1 MCFLF
6 FTKKF
11 GQLGS
16 RLEVMDMR
24 ATFQEESFIEKCLN
38 RIFQGLSF
46 MGIGLELGRVKE
58 IVEVE
63 RIENYKLPL
72 LMFLLEDDTLLHMEI
87 MNDEIKPDLQS
98 MLTYDMSIV
107 LRYRMQVKTFILNFG
122 NAQNDERDKCFGS
135 VRYEAQIVDLSGID
149 AGKVYEE
156 LSQKISSGYL
166 LNERDKLNLVF
177 LAFMQ
182 HYLPFNEVLLKVMSL
197 IEKIKDEEE
206 RMAYLTVISEIV
218 SKLTGKQGVKV
229 LKEWM
234 MDSEVWVSIKDEG
247 IKEGMRNSLLIILLH
262 KFDSLPD
269 HLHHAIINQQNESIL
284 MNWIR
289 NASGINTI
297 DELEKMVFNI
307 E

>member
-107 LRYRMQVKTFILNFG
+107 LKYRMQVKTFILNFG
-122 NAQNDERDKCFGS
+122 NAQNGERDKCFGS

-166 LNERDKLNLVF
+166 LNERNKLNLVF

-262 KFDSLPD
+262 KFDSLSD
-269 HLHHAIINQQNESIL
+269 YLHHAIINQQNESIL
-284 MNWIR
+284 MDWIR
-289 NASGINTI
+289 KASSINTI

>member
-122 NAQNDERDKCFGS
+122 NAQNGERDKCFGS

-262 KFDSLPD
+262 KFDSLSD
-269 HLHHAIINQQNESIL
+269 YLHHAIINQQNESIL
-284 MNWIR
+284 MDWIR
-289 NASGINTI
+289 KVSSINTI

>member
-1 MCFLF
+1 
-6 FTKKF
+6 
-11 GQLGS
+11 
-16 RLEVMDMR
+16 MR
-24 ATFQEESFIEKCLN
+24 VTFQEESFNEKSFN
-38 RIFQGLSF
+38 RTFQGVSF
-46 MGIGLELGRVKE
+46 KGIGLELAKVKE

-63 RIENYKLPL
+63 KIENYKLPL
-72 LMFLLEDDTLLHMEI
+72 LLFLLEDDTLLHMEI

-122 NAQNDERDKCFGS
+122 NAQNGERDKCFGS

-262 KFDSLPD
+262 KFDSLSD
-269 HLHHAIINQQNESIL
+269 YLHHAIINQQNESIL
-284 MNWIR
+284 MDWIR
-289 NASGINTI
+289 KASSINTI

>member
-1 MCFLF
+1 
-6 FTKKF
+6 
-11 GQLGS
+11 
-16 RLEVMDMR
+16 MR

-107 LRYRMQVKTFILNFG
+107 LKYRMQVKTFILNFG
-122 NAQNDERDKCFGS
+122 NAQNGERDKCFGS

-166 LNERDKLNLVF
+166 LNERNKLNLVF

-262 KFDSLPD
+262 KFDSLSD
-269 HLHHAIINQQNESIL
+269 YLHHAIINQQNESIL
-284 MNWIR
+284 MDWIR
-289 NASGINTI
+289 KASSINTI

>member
-1 MCFLF
+1 
-6 FTKKF
+6 
-11 GQLGS
+11 
-16 RLEVMDMR
+16 MDMR
-24 ATFQEESFIEKCLN
+24 VTFQEESFNEKCFN
-38 RIFQGLSF
+38 KIFQGLSF
-46 MGIGLELGRVKE
+46 KWIGLELPMIKE
-58 IVEVE
+58 IAEVE

-87 MNDEIKPDLQS
+87 MSDKIKPDLQS

-107 LRYRMQVKTFILNFG
+107 LRYRMQVKTVILNFG
-122 NAQNDERDKCFGS
+122 NAQNGERDKCFGS

-218 SKLTGKQGVKV
+218 SRLIGKQGVEV
-229 LKEWM
+229 LKEYL
-234 MDSEVWVSIKDEG
+234 MDTEVGGRIKDEG

-262 KFDSLPD
+262 KFDYLPD

-284 MNWIR
+284 MDWIR
-289 NASGINTI
+289 KASSINTI
-297 DELEKMVFNI
+297 DELAKMVFNI

>member
-1 MCFLF
+1 
-6 FTKKF
+6 
-11 GQLGS
+11 
-16 RLEVMDMR
+16 MR

-107 LRYRMQVKTFILNFG
+107 LKYRMQVKTFILNFG
-122 NAQNDERDKCFGS
+122 NAQNGERDKCFGS

-262 KFDSLPD
+262 KFDSLSD
-269 HLHHAIINQQNESIL
+269 YLHHAIINQQNESIL
-284 MNWIR
+284 MDWIR
-289 NASGINTI
+289 KASSINTI

>member
-122 NAQNDERDKCFGS
+122 NAQNGERDKCFGS

-182 HYLPFNEVLLKVMSL
+182 NYLPFNEVLLKVMSL

-262 KFDSLPD
+262 KFDSLSD
-269 HLHHAIINQQNESIL
+269 YLHHAIINQQNESIL
-284 MNWIR
+284 MDWIR
-289 NASGINTI
+289 KASSINTI

>member
-1 MCFLF
+1 
-6 FTKKF
+6 
-11 GQLGS
+11 
-16 RLEVMDMR
+16 MDMGVVFR
-24 ATFQEESFIEKCLN
+24 GEGFTEKRFN
-38 RIFQGLSF
+38 RIFQELSF
-46 MGIGLELGRVKE
+46 KGIGLRLPRIKE

-98 MLTYDMSIV
+98 MFTYDMSII
-107 LRYRMQVKTFILNFG
+107 LRCGLQVRTVILNFG
-122 NAQNDERDKCFGS
+122 SGQDGKMVRNFGS
-135 VRYEAQIVDLSGID
+135 MHYEVKIVDLSGVD
-149 AGKVYEE
+149 GEKVYEE
-156 LSQKISSGYL
+156 LSQKISSDCL

-182 HYLPFNEVLLKVMSL
+182 HSLPFNEVLLKVMYL
-197 IEKIKDEEE
+197 IEKMKVEEE
-206 RMAYLTVISEIV
+206 RTAYLTVLSEIV
-218 SKLTGKQGVKV
+218 TRATKQG
-229 LKEWM
+229 LNALEEWLV
-234 MDSEVWVSIKDEG
+234 DSEVGMRIKDVG
-247 IKEGMRNSLLIILLH
+247 VKEGMRNSLLIILLH

>member
-1 MCFLF
+1 
-6 FTKKF
+6 
-11 GQLGS
+11 
-16 RLEVMDMR
+16 MR
-24 ATFQEESFIEKCLN
+24 VTFQKESFNEKSFN
-38 RIFQGLSF
+38 RTFQGVSF
-46 MGIGLELGRVKE
+46 KGIGLELAKVKE

-63 RIENYKLPL
+63 KIENYKLPL
-72 LMFLLEDDTLLHMEI
+72 LLFLLEDDTLLHMEI
-87 MNDEIKPDLQS
+87 MSDKIKPDLQS

-122 NAQNDERDKCFGS
+122 NAQNGERDKCFGS

-262 KFDSLPD
+262 KFDSLSD
-269 HLHHAIINQQNESIL
+269 YLHHAIINQQNESIL
-284 MNWIR
+284 MDWIR
-289 NASGINTI
+289 KASSINTI

>member
-122 NAQNDERDKCFGS
+122 NAQNGERDKCFGS

-262 KFDSLPD
+262 KFDSLSD
-269 HLHHAIINQQNESIL
+269 YLHHAIINQQNESIL
-284 MNWIR
+284 MDWIR
-289 NASGINTI
+289 KASSINTI

>member
-1 MCFLF
+1 MCFF
-6 FTKKF
+6 IFKRKF
-11 GQLGS
+11 EAIKS
-16 RLEVMDMR
+16 RLEVMDMGVVFR
-24 ATFQEESFIEKCLN
+24 GEGFTEKRFN
-38 RIFQGLSF
+38 RIFQELSF
-46 MGIGLELGRVKE
+46 KGIGLRLPRIKE

-98 MLTYDMSIV
+98 MFTYDMSII
-107 LRYRMQVKTFILNFG
+107 LRCGLQVRTVILNFG
-122 NAQNDERDKCFGS
+122 SGQDGKMVRNFGS
-135 VRYEAQIVDLSGID
+135 MHYEVKIVDLSGVD
-149 AGKVYEE
+149 GEKVYEE
-156 LSQKISSGYL
+156 LSQKISSDCL

-182 HYLPFNEVLLKVMSL
+182 HSLPFNEVLLKVMYL
-197 IEKIKDEEE
+197 IEKMKVEEE
-206 RMAYLTVISEIV
+206 RTAYLTVLSEIV
-218 SKLTGKQGVKV
+218 TRATKQG
-229 LKEWM
+229 LNALEEWLV
-234 MDSEVWVSIKDEG
+234 DSEVGMRIKDVG
-247 IKEGMRNSLLIILLH
+247 VKEGMRNSLLIILLH

>member
-46 MGIGLELGRVKE
+46 TGIGLELGRVKE

-72 LMFLLEDDTLLHMEI
+72 LLFLLEDDTLLHIEI
-87 MNDEIKPDLQS
+87 MNDEIKPDFQS
-98 MLTYDMSIV
+98 MSVYDMSIV
-107 LRYRMQVKTFILNFG
+107 LKYGMQVRTVILNFG
-122 NAQNDERDKCFGS
+122 SKQNSNFQRSFGS
-135 VRYEAQIVDLSGID
+135 VYYNTQIVDLSGLDGERVHKEI
-149 AGKVYEE
+149 
-156 LSQKISSGYL
+156 SQKISSGFPI
-166 LNERDKLNLVF
+166 NEADKLSLVF
-177 LAFMQ
+177 LPFMKNS
-182 HYLPFNEVLLKVMSL
+182 LPFNEVLPKVMSL
-197 IEKIKDEEE
+197 IEKIKNEEE
-206 RMAYLTVISEIV
+206 RMAYLTVISEII
-218 SKLTGKQGVKV
+218 SRATKQAVKV
-229 LKEWM
+229 LKEWLM
-234 MDSEVWVSIKDEG
+234 GSEVGVRIKDEG

-269 HLHHAIINQQNESIL
+269 HLHHAITNQQNESIL
-284 MNWIR
+284 MDWIR
-289 NASGINTI
+289 KASGINTI

>member
-1 MCFLF
+1 
-6 FTKKF
+6 
-11 GQLGS
+11 
-16 RLEVMDMR
+16 MR

-122 NAQNDERDKCFGS
+122 NAQNGERDKCFGS

-262 KFDSLPD
+262 KFDSLSD
-269 HLHHAIINQQNESIL
+269 YLHHAIINQQNESIL
-284 MNWIR
+284 MDWIR
-289 NASGINTI
+289 KVSSINTI

>member
-1 MCFLF
+1 
-6 FTKKF
+6 
-11 GQLGS
+11 
-16 RLEVMDMR
+16 MR

-107 LRYRMQVKTFILNFG
+107 LRYRMQVKTVILNFG
-122 NAQNDERDKCFGS
+122 SKQNSNFQRSFGS
-135 VRYEAQIVDLSGID
+135 VYYNTQIVDLSGLD
-149 AGKVYEE
+149 GERVHEE
-156 LSQKISSGYL
+156 LSQKITSGSPID
-166 LNERDKLNLVF
+166 EADKLNLVF

-182 HYLPFNEVLLKVMSL
+182 HSLPFNEVLSKVMSL
-197 IEKIKDEEE
+197 IEKIKNEEE
-206 RMAYLTVISEIV
+206 RMAYLTVISEII
-218 SKLTGKQGVKV
+218 SRATKQAVKV
-229 LKEWM
+229 LKEWL
-234 MDSEVWVSIKDEG
+234 MDSEVGVRIKDEG

-262 KFDSLPD
+262 KFNSLPD
-269 HLHHAIINQQNESIL
+269 HINRVITKQQDESIL
-284 MNWIR
+284 MEWIR
-289 NASGINTI
+289 NALGINTI
-297 DELEKMVFNI
+297 DELEEMVFNI

>member
-1 MCFLF
+1 
-6 FTKKF
+6 
-11 GQLGS
+11 
-16 RLEVMDMR
+16 MR
-24 ATFQEESFIEKCLN
+24 VTFQEESFNEKSFN
-38 RIFQGLSF
+38 RTFQGISF
-46 MGIGLELGRVKE
+46 KEINLELEKVKE

-98 MLTYDMSIV
+98 MFTYDMSII
-107 LRYRMQVKTFILNFG
+107 LRCGLQVRTVILNFG
-122 NAQNDERDKCFGS
+122 SGQDGKMVRNFGS
-135 VRYEAQIVDLSGID
+135 MHYEVQVVDLSSVDGE
-149 AGKVYEE
+149 KTYKE
-156 LSQKISSGYL
+156 LSQKISSGCL

-262 KFDSLPD
+262 KFDSLSD
-269 HLHHAIINQQNESIL
+269 YLHHAIINQQNESIL
-284 MNWIR
+284 MDWIR
-289 NASGINTI
+289 KASSINTI

>member
-1 MCFLF
+1 
-6 FTKKF
+6 
-11 GQLGS
+11 
-16 RLEVMDMR
+16 MR
-24 ATFQEESFIEKCLN
+24 VTFQKESFNEKSFN
-38 RIFQGLSF
+38 RTFQGVSF
-46 MGIGLELGRVKE
+46 KGIGLELAKVKE

-63 RIENYKLPL
+63 KIENYKLPL
-72 LMFLLEDDTLLHMEI
+72 LLFLLEDDTLLHMEI

-122 NAQNDERDKCFGS
+122 NAQNGERDKCFGS

-262 KFDSLPD
+262 KFDSLSD
-269 HLHHAIINQQNESIL
+269 YLHHAIINQQNESIL
-284 MNWIR
+284 MDWIR
-289 NASGINTI
+289 KASSINTI

>member
-107 LRYRMQVKTFILNFG
+107 LRYRMQVKTVILNFG
-122 NAQNDERDKCFGS
+122 SKQNSNFQRSFGS
-135 VRYEAQIVDLSGID
+135 VYYNTQIVDLSGLD
-149 AGKVYEE
+149 GERVHEE
-156 LSQKISSGYL
+156 LSQKITSGSPID
-166 LNERDKLNLVF
+166 EADKLNLVF

-182 HYLPFNEVLLKVMSL
+182 HSLPFNEVLSKVMSL
-197 IEKIKDEEE
+197 IEKIKNEEE
-206 RMAYLTVISEIV
+206 RMAYLTVISEII
-218 SKLTGKQGVKV
+218 SRATKQAVKV
-229 LKEWM
+229 LKEWL
-234 MDSEVWVSIKDEG
+234 MDSEVGVRIKDEG

-262 KFDSLPD
+262 KFNSLPD
-269 HLHHAIINQQNESIL
+269 HINRVITKQQDESIL
-284 MNWIR
+284 MEWIR
-289 NASGINTI
+289 NALGINTI
-297 DELEKMVFNI
+297 DELEEMVFNI

>member
-1 MCFLF
+1 
-6 FTKKF
+6 
-11 GQLGS
+11 
-16 RLEVMDMR
+16 MR

-122 NAQNDERDKCFGS
+122 NAQNGERDKCFGS

-262 KFDSLPD
+262 KFDSLSD
-269 HLHHAIINQQNESIL
+269 YLHHAIINQQNESIL
-284 MNWIR
+284 MDWIR
-289 NASGINTI
+289 KASSINTI